1 MIMVLPF
8 RLPEVVYLGKGA
20 IENLSKEVK
29 KYNANRV
36 LLITDPG
43 VQKAGLDKQVIEA
56 IEKGGAQV
64 EVFAEVEA
72 EPSTD
77 TVDRV
82 GQLVREN
89 GYQLLVGLGGGSP
102 MDVTKGA
109 SVLATNGG
117 SIKDYVGIE
126 LIPQRG
132 IPTILIP
139 TTSGTGSEV
148 TQNAIFA
155 FKDEQVKKGI
165 VSQYLLPKVA
175 IVDPML
181 TLSCPPHITAAT
193 GVDALVHAVESFTA
207 LKATPHTDIYALEA
221 IRLISASLRTAV
233 SNGSDL
239 ETREKMAMGSFF
251 AGISLANAGV
261 GAVHALAYPLGGKFH
276 VSHGVSNALLFAPVM
291 EFNCISNLAK
301 FARVAEAMGEPVA
314 GKSNRE
320 AAMLAV
326 KAVRELVEDVGI
338 PKSLRDV
345 GVSESDIEFL
355 TLSAEKQTRLLTN
368 NPRVMTRKDI
378 ENIYRKA
385 L

>member
-1 MIMVLPF
+1 MVFPF
-8 RLPEVVYLGKGA
+8 RLPEVIYLGKGA
-20 IENLSKEVK
+20 IENLSNEVK
-29 KYNANRV
+29 KFNATRV
-36 LLITDPG
+36 LLITDAG
-43 VQKAGLDKQVIEA
+43 VQKAGLDKQVIEI
-56 IEKGGAQV
+56 IERGGAQV
-64 EVFAEVEA
+64 EVYAEVEA

-89 GYQLLVGLGGGSP
+89 SYQLLVGLGGGSP

-117 SIKDYVGIE
+117 SIKDYAGIE

-155 FKDEQVKKGI
+155 FKEEQVKKGV
-165 VSQYLLPKVA
+165 VSQYLLPRVA
-175 IVDPML
+175 IVDPKL

-221 IRLISASLRTAV
+221 IRLISANLRTAV
-233 SNGSDL
+233 ANGSDL
-239 ETREKMAMGSFF
+239 EAREKMAMGSFF
-251 AGISLANAGV
+251 AGVSLANAGV

-276 VSHGVSNALLFAPVM
+276 VSHGVSNALLFAPVI
-291 EFNCISNLAK
+291 EFNCVSNLAK

-314 GKSNRE
+314 GKSLRE
-320 AAMLAV
+320 AAMLVV
-326 KAVRELVEDVGI
+326 KAIKELVADVGI
-338 PKSLRDV
+338 PQSLRDV

-355 TLSAEKQTRLLTN
+355 TLSAEKQTRLLSN
-368 NPRVMTRKDI
+368 NPRVITREDI
-378 ENIYRKA
+378 KNIYLKA

>member
-1 MIMVLPF
+1 MVFPF
-8 RLPEVVYLGKGA
+8 RLPEVIYLGKGA
-20 IENLSKEVK
+20 IENLSNEVK
-29 KYNANRV
+29 KFNATRV
-36 LLITDPG
+36 LLITDAG
-43 VQKAGLDKQVIEA
+43 VQKAGLDKQVIEI
-56 IEKGGAQV
+56 IERGGAQV
-64 EVFAEVEA
+64 EVYADVEA

-89 GYQLLVGLGGGSP
+89 SYQLLVGLGGGSP

-117 SIKDYVGIE
+117 SIKDYAGIE

-155 FKDEQVKKGI
+155 FKEEQVKKGV
-165 VSQYLLPKVA
+165 VSQYLLPRVA
-175 IVDPML
+175 IVDPKL

-221 IRLISASLRTAV
+221 IRLISANLRTAV
-233 SNGSDL
+233 ANGSDL
-239 ETREKMAMGSFF
+239 EAREKMAMGSFF
-251 AGISLANAGV
+251 AGVSLANAGV

-276 VSHGVSNALLFAPVM
+276 VSHGVSNALLFAPVI
-291 EFNCISNLAK
+291 EFNCVSNLAK

-314 GKSNRE
+314 GKSLRE
-320 AAMLAV
+320 AAMLVV
-326 KAVRELVEDVGI
+326 KAIKELVADVGI
-338 PKSLRDV
+338 PQSLRDV

-355 TLSAEKQTRLLTN
+355 TLSAEKQTRLLSN
-368 NPRVMTRKDI
+368 NPRVITREDI
-378 ENIYRKA
+378 KNIYLKA

>member
-1 MIMVLPF
+1 MVFPF

-29 KYNANRV
+29 KYNATRV

-43 VQKAGLDKQVIEA
+43 VQKAGLDKQIIEA

-155 FKDEQVKKGI
+155 FKEEQVKKGI
-165 VSQYLLPKVA
+165 VSRYLLPKVA

-221 IRLISASLRTAV
+221 IRLISANLRTAV

-239 ETREKMAMGSFF
+239 EAREKMAMGSFF
-251 AGISLANAGV
+251 AGVSLANAGV

-276 VSHGVSNALLFAPVM
+276 VSHGVSNALLFAPVI
-291 EFNCISNLAK
+291 EFNCVSNLAK

-314 GKSNRE
+314 GKSLRE

-326 KAVRELVEDVGI
+326 KAIKELVADVDI

-368 NPRVMTRKDI
+368 NPRVMSRKDI
-378 ENIYRKA
+378 ETIYYKA

>member
-1 MIMVLPF
+1 LVVPF
-8 RLPEVVYLGKGA
+8 RLPEVIYLGRGA
-20 IENLSKEVK
+20 LENLSKEIQKFNVT
-29 KYNANRV
+29 RV
-36 LLITDPG
+36 LLITDAG
-43 VQKAGLDKQVIEA
+43 VQRAGLDKQVIEA

-64 EVFAEVEA
+64 EVFAEVEP

-126 LIPQRG
+126 LLPQKG

-155 FKDEQVKKGI
+155 FKEEQVKKGV

-175 IVDPML
+175 IIDPLL

-193 GVDALVHAVESFTA
+193 GVDALVHAIESFTA
-207 LKATPHTDIYALEA
+207 LKATLHTDIYALEA
-221 IRLISASLRTAV
+221 IRLISANLRTAV
-233 SNGSDL
+233 ANGNNL
-239 ETREKMAMGSFF
+239 EAREKMAIGSFF
-251 AGISLANAGV
+251 AGVALANAGV
-261 GAVHALAYPLGGKFH
+261 GAVHALAYPLGGRFH
-276 VSHGVSNALLFAPVM
+276 VSHGVSNALLLAPVM
-291 EFNCISNLAK
+291 EFNCIGNLAK
-301 FARVAEAMGEPVA
+301 FSQIAEAMGEPVA
-314 GKSNRE
+314 GKSQRE
-320 AAMLAV
+320 SAMLAI
-326 KAVRELVEDVGI
+326 KAVKELVADVGI
-338 PKSLRDV
+338 PQSLRDV
-345 GVSESDIEFL
+345 GVTEGDIEYL
-355 TLSAEKQTRLLTN
+355 VASAEEQTRLLTN

-378 ENIYRKA
+378 ETIYRKA

>member
-1 MIMVLPF
+1 MVVPF
-8 RLPEVVYLGKGA
+8 RLPEVIYLGRGA
-20 IENLSKEVK
+20 LENLSKEIQKFNVT
-29 KYNANRV
+29 RV
-36 LLITDPG
+36 LLITDAG
-43 VQKAGLDKQVIEA
+43 VQRAGLDKQVIEA

-64 EVFAEVEA
+64 EVFAEVEP

-126 LIPQRG
+126 LLPQKG

-155 FKDEQVKKGI
+155 FKEEQVKKGV

-175 IVDPML
+175 IIDPLL

-193 GVDALVHAVESFTA
+193 GVDALVHAIESFTA
-207 LKATPHTDIYALEA
+207 LKATLHTDIYALEA
-221 IRLISASLRTAV
+221 IRLISANLRTAV
-233 SNGSDL
+233 ANGNNL
-239 ETREKMAMGSFF
+239 EAREKMAIGSFF
-251 AGISLANAGV
+251 AGVALANAGV
-261 GAVHALAYPLGGKFH
+261 GAVHALAYPLGGRFH
-276 VSHGVSNALLFAPVM
+276 VSHGVSNALLLAPVM
-291 EFNCISNLAK
+291 EFNCIGNLAK
-301 FARVAEAMGEPVA
+301 FSQIAEAMGEPVA
-314 GKSNRE
+314 GKSQRE
-320 AAMLAV
+320 SAMLAI
-326 KAVRELVEDVGI
+326 KAVKELVADVGI
-338 PKSLRDV
+338 PQSLRDV
-345 GVSESDIEFL
+345 GVTEGDIEYL
-355 TLSAEKQTRLLTN
+355 VASAEEQTRLLTN

-378 ENIYRKA
+378 ETIYRKA

>member
-1 MIMVLPF
+1 MVIPF
-8 RLPEVVYLGKGA
+8 RLPEVIYLGRGA
-20 IENLSKEVK
+20 LENLSKEIQKFNVT
-29 KYNANRV
+29 RV
-36 LLITDPG
+36 LLITDTG
-43 VQKAGLDKQVIEA
+43 VQRAGLDKQIIEA

-64 EVFAEVEA
+64 EVFAEVEP

-126 LIPQRG
+126 LIPRQG

-155 FKDEQVKKGI
+155 FKEEQVKKGV

-175 IVDPML
+175 IIDPLL

-193 GVDALVHAVESFTA
+193 GVDALVHAIESFTA
-207 LKATPHTDIYALEA
+207 LKATLHTDIYALEA
-221 IRLISASLRTAV
+221 IRLISANLRTAV
-233 SNGSDL
+233 ANGNNL
-239 ETREKMAMGSFF
+239 EAREKMAIGSFF
-251 AGISLANAGV
+251 AGVSLANAGV
-261 GAVHALAYPLGGKFH
+261 GAVHALAYPLGGRFH
-276 VSHGVSNALLFAPVM
+276 VSHGVSNALLLAPVM
-291 EFNCISNLAK
+291 EFNCIGNLAK
-301 FARVAEAMGEPVA
+301 FAQIAEAMGEPVT
-314 GKSNRE
+314 GKSQRE
-320 AAMLAV
+320 SAMLAI
-326 KAVRELVEDVGI
+326 KAVQELVADVGI
-338 PKSLRDV
+338 PQSLRDV
-345 GVSESDIEFL
+345 GVTEDDIEYL
-355 TLSAEKQTRLLTN
+355 VASAEKQTRLLTN

-378 ENIYRKA
+378 ETIYRKA

>member
-1 MIMVLPF
+1 MVFPF
-8 RLPEVVYLGKGA
+8 RLPEVIYLGKGA
-20 IENLSKEVK
+20 IENLSNEVK
-29 KYNANRV
+29 KFNATRV
-36 LLITDPG
+36 LLITDAG
-43 VQKAGLDKQVIEA
+43 VQKAGLDKQVIEI
-56 IEKGGAQV
+56 IERGGAQV
-64 EVFAEVEA
+64 EVYAEVEA

-117 SIKDYVGIE
+117 SIKDYAGIE

-155 FKDEQVKKGI
+155 FKEEQVKKGV
-165 VSQYLLPKVA
+165 VSQYLLPRVA

-221 IRLISASLRTAV
+221 IRLISANLRTAV
-233 SNGSDL
+233 ANGSDL
-239 ETREKMAMGSFF
+239 EAREKMAMGSFF
-251 AGISLANAGV
+251 AGVSLANAGV

-276 VSHGVSNALLFAPVM
+276 VSHGVSNALLFAPVI
-291 EFNCISNLAK
+291 EFNCVSNLAK

-314 GKSNRE
+314 GKSLRE
-320 AAMLAV
+320 AAMLVV
-326 KAVRELVEDVGI
+326 KAIKELVADVGI
-338 PKSLRDV
+338 PQSLRDV

-355 TLSAEKQTRLLTN
+355 TLSAEKQTRLLSN
-368 NPRVMTRKDI
+368 NPRVITREDI
-378 ENIYRKA
+378 KNIYLKA

>member
-1 MIMVLPF
+1 MVFPF

-20 IENLSKEVK
+20 VENLSQEVK
-29 KYNANRV
+29 KCNATRV

-132 IPTILIP
+132 IPAILIP

-155 FKDEQVKKGI
+155 FKEEQVKKGI
-165 VSQYLLPKVA
+165 VSRYLLPKVA
-175 IVDPML
+175 IVDPVL

-221 IRLISASLRTAV
+221 IRLISANLRTAV

-239 ETREKMAMGSFF
+239 EAREKMAMGSFF
-251 AGISLANAGV
+251 AGVSLANAGV

-276 VSHGVSNALLFAPVM
+276 VSHGVSNALLFAPVI

-314 GKSNRE
+314 GKSLRE
-320 AAMLAV
+320 AAMLAA
-326 KAVRELVEDVGI
+326 KAVRELVADVGI

-368 NPRVMTRKDI
+368 NPRLMTRQDI
-378 ENIYRKA
+378 RNIYRKA

>member
-1 MIMVLPF
+1 
-8 RLPEVVYLGKGA
+8 
-20 IENLSKEVK
+20 
-29 KYNANRV
+29 
-36 LLITDPG
+36 
-43 VQKAGLDKQVIEA
+43 
-56 IEKGGAQV
+56 
-64 EVFAEVEA
+64 
-72 EPSTD
+72 
-77 TVDRV
+77 
-82 GQLVREN
+82 
-89 GYQLLVGLGGGSP
+89 

-117 SIKDYVGIE
+117 SIKDYAGIE

-155 FKDEQVKKGI
+155 FKEEQVKKGV
-165 VSQYLLPKVA
+165 VSQYLLPRVA
-175 IVDPML
+175 IVDPKL

-221 IRLISASLRTAV
+221 IRLISANLRTAV
-233 SNGSDL
+233 ANGSDL
-239 ETREKMAMGSFF
+239 EAREKMAMGSFF
-251 AGISLANAGV
+251 AGVSLANAGV

-276 VSHGVSNALLFAPVM
+276 VSHGVSNALLFAPVI
-291 EFNCISNLAK
+291 EFNCVSNLAK

-314 GKSNRE
+314 GKSLRE
-320 AAMLAV
+320 AAMLVV
-326 KAVRELVEDVGI
+326 KAIKELVADVGI
-338 PKSLRDV
+338 PQSLRDV

-355 TLSAEKQTRLLTN
+355 TLSAEKQSRLLSN
-368 NPRVMTRKDI
+368 NPRVITREDI
-378 ENIYRKA
+378 KNIYLKA

>member
-1 MIMVLPF
+1 MVFPF
-8 RLPEVVYLGKGA
+8 RLPEVIYLGKGA
-20 IENLSKEVK
+20 IENLSNEVK
-29 KYNANRV
+29 KFNATRV
-36 LLITDPG
+36 LLITDAG
-43 VQKAGLDKQVIEA
+43 VQKAGLDKQVIEI
-56 IEKGGAQV
+56 IERGGAQV
-64 EVFAEVEA
+64 EVYADVEA

-89 GYQLLVGLGGGSP
+89 SYQLLVGLGGGSP

-117 SIKDYVGIE
+117 SIKDYAGIE

-155 FKDEQVKKGI
+155 FKEEQVKKGV
-165 VSQYLLPKVA
+165 VSQYLLPRVA

-221 IRLISASLRTAV
+221 IRLISANLRTAV
-233 SNGSDL
+233 ANGSDL
-239 ETREKMAMGSFF
+239 EAREKMAMGSFF
-251 AGISLANAGV
+251 AGVSLANAGV

-276 VSHGVSNALLFAPVM
+276 VSHGVSNALLFAPVI
-291 EFNCISNLAK
+291 EFNCVSNLAK

-314 GKSNRE
+314 GKSLRE
-320 AAMLAV
+320 AAMLVV
-326 KAVRELVEDVGI
+326 KAIKELVADVGI
-338 PKSLRDV
+338 PQSLRDV

-355 TLSAEKQTRLLTN
+355 TLSAEKQSRLLSN
-368 NPRVMTRKDI
+368 NPRVITREDI
-378 ENIYRKA
+378 KNIYLKA